1 MRIVTVIRLSLVTLC
16 IAFCAAQSMAQSKVE
31 ANGISSGFSKGF
43 GCLLSQ
49 SWVQDDLRELGIKPN
64 ERARVVYGAGT
75 IPGLSPASSSTT
87 NVLVLTP
94 GASRGWLFFFRVEAD
109 GSVVAVR
116 NGYRISH
123 TAKGWSAGEG
133 NGWIATYKAVATY
146 AAELA
151 RGPFKKTRLKPSSEG
166 CHVE

>member
-1 MRIVTVIRLSLVTLC
+1 MRIVNAIRLSLAILC
-16 IAFCAAQSMAQSKVE
+16 AALCAAQSVAQSKVE
-31 ANGISSGFSKGF
+31 MHGIPESFSKGF
-43 GCLLSQ
+43 GCLVSQ
-49 SWVQDDLRELGIKPN
+49 SWVQDDLRELGVKPG

-87 NVLVLTP
+87 NVLMLTP
-94 GASRGWLFFFRVEAD
+94 GSSRGWLLFFRAEAD

-123 TAKGWSAGEG
+123 TAEGWSAAEG
-133 NGWIATYKAVATY
+133 NGGIATYKAVATY

-151 RGPFKKTRLKPSSEG
+151 RGPVKKIRLKPSSEG